1 MQLLRAL
8 PALGACAIVAAV
20 ACSDAGP
27 LQPNAPRTTI
37 GTSGQTDTS
46 KSSPPPTTTPT
57 APKPDSGKTTPPTTN
72 PGQPGPDTAGTVKR
86 STEPRAVS
94 GTVIGM
100 GPASDS
106 ANYQKVAGA
115 TVVWSSADGKELA
128 RAVTAS
134 DGSYTL
140 GSFKPATYKLSV
152 TPPATGPFKG
162 VEWPFV
168 ISEYSPE
175 KVDINVWLGR
185 K

>member
-20 ACSDAGP
+20 ACSDSGP
-27 LQPNAPRTTI
+27 LQPDVPRTTL

-46 KSSPPPTTTPT
+46 KS
-57 APKPDSGKTTPPTTN
+57 TPPTTN

-86 STEPRAVS
+86 STDPRAVS
-94 GTVIGM
+94 GTVFGM

-106 ANYQKVAGA
+106 ANYQRVAGA
-115 TVVWSSADGKELA
+115 TVVWTSADGKELA

-140 GSFKPATYKLSV
+140 GSFKPATYTLTV
-152 TPPATGPFKG
+152 TPPSSGPFKG
-162 VEWPFV
+162 IEWAFI
-168 ISEYSPE
+168 ISEYSPAAVE
-175 KVDINVWLGR
+175 INAWLSR

>member
-1 MQLLRAL
+1 MRDRR
-8 PALGACAIVAAV
+8 G
-20 ACSDAGP
+20 GR
-27 LQPNAPRTTI
+27 LQRQRTTAARRA
-37 GTSGQTDTS
+37 TDDGWDERADGHFEIE
-46 KSSPPPTTTPT
+46 PPPTTSPTP
-57 APKPDSGKTTPPTTN
+57 PKPDSGKTTPPTTN

-115 TVVWSSADGKELA
+115 TVVWTSADGKELA
-128 RAVTAS
+128 RAVTGA

-140 GSFKPATYKLSV
+140 GSFKPATYKLTV
-152 TPPATGPFKG
+152 TPPSNGPFKG
-162 VEWPFV
+162 IEWAFI

-175 KVDINVWLGR
+175 KVDITVWLGR

>member
-27 LQPNAPRTTI
+27 LQPDASRTSI

-46 KSSPPPTTTPT
+46 KSGS
-57 APKPDSGKTTPPTTN
+57 PPTTN
-72 PGQPGPDTAGTVKR
+72 PGRPGPDTAGTVKR
-86 STEPRAVS
+86 STEPRLVS

-115 TVVWSSADGKELA
+115 TVIWSSADGKELA

-152 TPPATGPFKG
+152 TPPSNGPFKG